1 MAEKTISICNVGE
14 CELHITRVAFSRK
27 RRHFELINNPF
38 PATLAPGSCLGVVIR
53 YQASCNAT

>member
-1 MAEKTISICNVGE
+1 MAEKTISTCNVGE

-38 PATLAPGSCLGVVIR
+38 PAALAPGSCLGVVIR
-53 YQASCNAT
+53 YQAS